1 MSGVEAHHRR
11 RAIVLALAGLALLA
25 TRPGSAA
32 EQAPR
37 PIVQGYEYQL
47 RRLTDRVH
55 VIKQA
60 EPFHVQPLG
69 NVTVVEQEDGFVLID
84 AGGSRESAER
94 IGALVRRIGRKPVKA
109 IVLTHWHADH
119 SLGAATLLAAWPGAE
134 LIATRATAGH
144 LAGPE
149 MAMYVSAK
157 EEAVRE
163 QLAAT
168 ANRFAAAAAR
178 PGLDPSERAGF
189 ARTAAEVRAHA
200 ADLAGTQVARPTR
213 LVGAEVRLDDPVAP
227 VELMPA
233 KANTD
238 GDLIA
243 WLPRQ
248 RVLATGDVV
257 VSPVPFGF
265 DAFPRSWAAVVDRLI
280 RLDHR
285 FLVPGHGAVQTG
297 ADYLVR
303 LRGFLADAA
312 EGRADLSAQVERIA
326 GGNAWLRRWARSYW
340 AEPIARSAEVEG
352 KAP

>member
-1 MSGVEAHHRR
+1 VEAHHRR
-11 RAIVLALAGLALLA
+11 RVIVLALAGLALLA

-55 VIKQA
+55 VIAQA

-69 NVTVVEQEDGFVLID
+69 NVTVVEQQDGFVLID
-84 AGGSRESAER
+84 AGGSRGSAER
-94 IGALVRRIGRKPVKA
+94 IVALVRRIGSKPVKA

-119 SLGAATLLAAWPGAE
+119 SLGAATLMAAWPGAE
-134 LIATRATAGH
+134 LIATRATARH

-149 MAMYVSAK
+149 MAMYDPAK
-157 EEAVRE
+157 EDAIRE
-163 QLAAT
+163 QLTAT
-168 ANRFAAAAAR
+168 ANRFAEAAAR
-178 PGLDPSERAGF
+178 PCLDASERAGF

-200 ADLAGTQVARPTR
+200 ADLAGTRVALPTR
-213 LVGAEVRLDDPVAP
+213 LVEAEVRLDDLAAP
-227 VELMPA
+227 IELMPA

-238 GDLIA
+238 SDLIA
-243 WLPRQ
+243 WMPRQ

-265 DAFPRSWAAVVDRLI
+265 DAFPRSWVAVVDRL
-280 RLDHR
+280 LGLNHR
-285 FLVPGHGAVQTG
+285 YLVPGHGAVQTG
-297 ADYLVR
+297 AGYIVR
-303 LRGFLADAA
+303 LRGFLADVA
-312 EGRADLSAQVERIA
+312 GSRADLSTQVERIA
-326 GGNAWLRRWARSYW
+326 GGTTWLRRWATSYW
-340 AEPIARSAEVEG
+340 AEPIAKSAKAEG